1 MTPEQLA
8 RQNIDTM
15 LMNAGFTIQNMNQF
29 NPTASLGVAVR
40 EFLTNSGPADYV
52 LFIDGEP
59 CGVVEAKKEGV
70 VLTGKVEEQTEDYGK
85 VGLKYAVENVTLRFL
100 YQSTGKETRFC
111 DLNDPNP
118 RWRDVFYFHQPN
130 SLFNWLKEANTLRH
144 RLQHFPTL
152 SYEGLRDCQFN
163 AINNL
168 ESSFAQNKS
177 HALIQMATGAGK
189 TFTSITFIYRLLKFA
204 NAKRILFLVDTRN
217 LGEQAEREFLA
228 FQPTDDPRNF
238 NQIYNVQLLKSSFVS
253 DTNHVYISTIQRMY
267 SILRGEEL
275 DEHAEDISLNEWQAK
290 NQKSKEV
297 AYNPKLPIE
306 FFDFIVIDECHRS
319 IYNLWKQVLDY
330 YDAFLIGLTATPDN
344 RTYGFFKKNVVSE
357 YPYEDS
363 VADGVNVPYDVYTIE
378 TEITKNGAVIKAGE
392 WIDKRDRLNRSKTWE
407 QLDED
412 EVYAPTKLDKD
423 VVSPDQIRTIIRTF
437 KEKMFTEIFPGRK
450 EVPKT
455 LIFAKTD
462 SHADDIIK
470 IVREEFNDGNS
481 FCKKVTYGNTDEKA
495 NDVLQQFRNE
505 YNPRIAVTV
514 DMIATG
520 TDVKAIECLL
530 FMRDVRSRSY
540 FEQMKG
546 RGTRTLNAEE
556 LQKRSPSAHANKT
569 HFVIVDAV
577 GVCQS
582 IKTDSR
588 PLERQPGV
596 ALHQLLL
603 NVVMGA
609 KDEDT
614 LTSLANRLTK
624 LEKSLTPSQKEK
636 YKELAGGK
644 TINQTVKDL
653 LHAFNPDT
661 LEKFGTIAKTS
672 NPQHSPESLEKEIKS
687 QQKELLK
694 EIVKPFNSPEL
705 RNFIEQANKNLYQ
718 IIDTVNIDNVIRS
731 EWDGQAKDKA
741 KQLVEEFKEYLEK
754 NKDEITAL
762 QIFYSQSF
770 ANRRFTFKMIKDLSE
785 KIKSEKPTLA
795 PYNVWKAYELLE
807 KVNGS
812 SPKSELIALVSLIR
826 RVVAIDK
833 ELIPFDSTI
842 NKNFQNWV
850 FKKQAGSVKF
860 NEEQMEWL
868 RLIKEHVTQSFEIEK
883 DDLENTPFAEKGGL
897 GKFYKLFGQD
907 YESLI
912 SELNS
917 TLVA

>member
-52 LFIDGEP
+52 LFVDGEP

-130 SLFNWLKEANTLRH
+130 SLLNWLKEANTLRY

-152 SYEGLRDCQFN
+152 SHEGLRDCQFN

-168 ESSFAQNKS
+168 ENSFAQNKS

-204 NAKRILFLVDTRN
+204 NAKRVLFLVDTRN

-297 AYNPKLPIE
+297 TYNSKLPIE

-412 EVYAPTKLDKD
+412 EDYAPTKLDKD

-661 LEKFGTIAKTS
+661 LDKFSTVAKTS
-672 NPQHSPESLEKEIKS
+672 NPNYSPESLEKEIRS

-694 EIVKPFNSPEL
+694 EVVKPFNSPEL

-826 RVVAIDK
+826 RVVEIDK

-868 RLIKEHVTQSFEIEK
+868 RLIKEHVAQSFEIEK